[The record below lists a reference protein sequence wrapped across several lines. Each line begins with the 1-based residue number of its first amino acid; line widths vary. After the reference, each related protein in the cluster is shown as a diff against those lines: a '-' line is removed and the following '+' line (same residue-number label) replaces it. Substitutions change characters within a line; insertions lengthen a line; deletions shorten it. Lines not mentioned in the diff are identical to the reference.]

1 MQSNDGPGTDVVTY
15 GTMMKGLGLVGEV
28 DEAWVLMERWERR
41 MRRRVERSSR
51 FYAISRPPQPPPLDL
66 LASLM
71 NAFAEQ
77 VRVWRLFTIFDSTF
91 GDWLVPSRRNMSR
104 VVPYAP
110 GAQTFHWDSIGAS
123 PRRHLT

>member
-1 MQSNDGPGTDVVTY
+1 MVTY
-15 GTMMKGLGLVGEV
+15 GTVIKGLGLVGEV

-71 NAFAEQ
+71 NACAEQ
-77 VRVWRLFTIFDSTF
+77 VSVWRATPLANPTL
-91 GDWLVPSRRNMSR
+91 GGWWVPSNR
-104 VVPYAP
+104 
-110 GAQTFHWDSIGAS
+110 GFAS
-123 PRRHLT
+123 

>member
-1 MQSNDGPGTDVVTY
+1 
-15 GTMMKGLGLVGEV
+15 MMKGLGMVGEV

-77 VRVWRLFTIFDSTF
+77 VGVC
-91 GDWLVPSRRNMSR
+91 GEHLVLPIQPSGIGCFLDTHSL
-104 VVPYAP
+104 P
-110 GAQTFHWDSIGAS
+110 GEI
-123 PRRHLT
+123 